1 MSTSGGEIFDYL
13 VDHGYMR
20 KRLVAHFLDSVHV
33 QCYHQ
38 KSVVHRDLEPE
49 NLLFVVDLNVEVVD
63 FGFGNVFTI
72 VNA

>member
-1 MSTSGGEIFDYL
+1 
-13 VDHGYMR
+13 MR

-63 FGFGNVFTI
+63 FGFGNV
-72 VNA
+72 